1 MSVGPRV
8 SYLLLNDSF
17 ILLAV
22 IDFSGFLL
30 LRKSTLWILVDL
42 TKRSLEERT
51 ISSFAKNIFPRF
63 DFVRPSKLK
72 SGPLHLKLH
81 LIKPLQSSG
90 AA

>member
-17 ILLAV
+17 ILLVV

-42 TKRSLEERT
+42 TKRSLEEEPFRVLQKT
-51 ISSFAKNIFPRF
+51 FFPVLISLDPAS
-63 DFVRPSKLK
+63 
-72 SGPLHLKLH
+72 
-81 LIKPLQSSG
+81 
-90 AA
+90 

>member
-8 SYLLLNDSF
+8 SHLLFNDSF

-42 TKRSLEERT
+42 TKRSLEEEPFRVLQKT
-51 ISSFAKNIFPRF
+51 FFPVLISLDPAS
-63 DFVRPSKLK
+63 
-72 SGPLHLKLH
+72 
-81 LIKPLQSSG
+81 
-90 AA
+90 

>member
-42 TKRSLEERT
+42 TKRSLEEKPFRVLQKT
-51 ISSFAKNIFPRF
+51 FFPVLISLDPAS
-63 DFVRPSKLK
+63 
-72 SGPLHLKLH
+72 
-81 LIKPLQSSG
+81 
-90 AA
+90 

>member
-42 TKRSLEERT
+42 TKRSLEEEPFRVLQKT
-51 ISSFAKNIFPRF
+51 FLPVLISLDPAS
-63 DFVRPSKLK
+63 
-72 SGPLHLKLH
+72 
-81 LIKPLQSSG
+81 
-90 AA
+90 

>member
-42 TKRSLEERT
+42 TKRSLEEEPFR
-51 ISSFAKNIFPRF
+51 
-63 DFVRPSKLK
+63 V
-72 SGPLHLKLH
+72 
-81 LIKPLQSSG
+81 LQKTFSPF
-90 AA
+90 